1 MSKLQY
7 YTVTLIAAACFAAML
22 ASTILGYNNAKSRAD
37 VNQRQQFVQQSVQLE
52 GLYKEIVRALAELGA
67 RNNDGD
73 VKAMLQKNGITYTP
87 NVAASTPASGT
98 PAKPMASGGPAAS
111 PAPVRK

>member
-7 YTVTLIAAACFAAML
+7 YTVTLIAALCFAAML
-22 ASTILGYNNAKSRAD
+22 ASTTLGYNNATARAD

-52 GLYKEIVRALAELGA
+52 GLYKEIVRALAEMGA

-73 VKAMLQKNGITYTP
+73 VKVMLLKNGITYTA
-87 NVAASTPASGT
+87 NA
-98 PAKPMASGGPAAS
+98 AKPAPTPTTSSS
-111 PAPVRK
+111 PAPGAAPARK

>member
-1 MSKLQY
+1 MRKNQH

-22 ASTILGYNNAKSRAD
+22 ASITLGYNNAKARAE

-73 VKAMLQKNGITYTP
+73 VKAMLQKNGITYTA
-87 NVAASTPASGT
+87 NAATPA
-98 PAKPMASGGPAAS
+98 APAAT
-111 PAPVRK
+111 APVRK

>member
-1 MSKLQY
+1 MSKNQH
-7 YTVTLIAAACFAAML
+7 YTVTVTAAACFAAML
-22 ASTILGYNNAKSRAD
+22 ASVTLGYNNAKSRAD

-73 VKAMLQKNGITYTP
+73 VKAMLAKNGITYTANP
-87 NVAASTPASGT
+87 ATPAAT
-98 PAKPMASGGPAAS
+98 AAA
-111 PAPVRK
+111 APVRK

>member
-1 MSKLQY
+1 MTKAQY
-7 YTVTLIAAACFAAML
+7 WLVTAIGAACCAAML
-22 ASTILGYNNAKSRAD
+22 ASITLGYNNAKARAD

-52 GLYKEIVRALAELGA
+52 GLYKEIVRALAEMGA

-73 VKAMLQKNGITYTP
+73 VKAMLQKNGITYTANANAP
-87 NVAASTPASGT
+87 GSPAPGT
-98 PAKPMASGGPAAS
+98 

>member
-1 MSKLQY
+1 MSKVQY
-7 YTVTLIAAACFAAML
+7 WLVTAIAALCCVAML
-22 ASTILGYNNAKSRAD
+22 ASVTLGYTNATARAD

-73 VKAMLQKNGITYTP
+73 VKAMLQKNGITYTANAATP
-87 NVAASTPASGT
+87 AAASGA
-98 PAKPMASGGPAAS
+98 
-111 PAPVRK
+111 APVRK

>member
-1 MSKLQY
+1 MTKVQY
-7 YTVTLIAAACFAAML
+7 WVVTALGAVCCVAML
-22 ASTILGYNNAKSRAD
+22 TAITLGYNNAKSRAD

-52 GLYKEIVRALAELGA
+52 GLYKEIVRALAEMGA

-73 VKAMLQKNGITYTP
+73 VKAMLQKNGITYTA
-87 NVAASTPASGT
+87 NASAPGSPAPGT
-98 PAKPMASGGPAAS
+98 

>member
-1 MSKLQY
+1 MSKNQY
-7 YTVTLIAAACFAAML
+7 YTVTFIAGLCFAAML
-22 ASTILGYNNAKSRAD
+22 ASITLGYNNARARAD

-73 VKAMLQKNGITYTP
+73 VKAMLQKNGITYTA
-87 NVAASTPASGT
+87 NAATPAAPS
-98 PAKPMASGGPAAS
+98 AA
-111 PAPVRK
+111 APVRK

>member
-1 MSKLQY
+1 MSKNQY
-7 YTVTLIAAACFAAML
+7 YTVTLIAGACFAAML
-22 ASTILGYNNAKSRAD
+22 ASITLGYNNAKARAE

-73 VKAMLQKNGITYTP
+73 VKAMLQKNGITYTA
-87 NVAASTPASGT
+87 NAAAPA
-98 PAKPMASGGPAAS
+98 PPAAGTGN